1 MKLMESKCSKIC
13 SLDNES
19 KTLVELEQLL
29 SEAVHDSTDSVV
41 PYAGK

>member
-13 SLDNES
+13 SLGNES
-19 KTLVELEQLL
+19 KTLVEVEQLL